1 MTGYQKLADIMTK
14 HAQVATFQRF
24 DFLNTLNILYLQAEL
39 VRLEHDLRENVRDDI
54 ESGNYP
60 PSEYPDDGESL
71 NEAESEDIEFG
82 EIEDISGEGDVKEKA
97 LELQFDRNSITKAA
111 SSGWWYLSNMD
122 NRRTWEMMLKAREKL
137 KEYS

>member
-24 DFLNTLNILYLQAEL
+24 DFLNTLNILYLQAEH

-60 PSEYPDDGESL
+60 PSEY
-71 NEAESEDIEFG
+71 
-82 EIEDISGEGDVKEKA
+82 VKGC
-97 LELQFDRNSITKAA
+97 L
-111 SSGWWYLSNMD
+111 
-122 NRRTWEMMLKAREKL
+122 
-137 KEYS
+137 